1 MIKVIKILEI
11 QPEFIDCELNN
22 GFKKRISL
30 HPLLKKHSNFKG
42 IEQLQNVQ
50 FLKTAKIGQFGE
62 IFWKDVVTSS
72 NNEKWNYDISP
83 EFINFHGES
92 I

>member
-1 MIKVIKILEI
+1 MIKVIKIIKI
-11 QPEFIDCELNN
+11 QSKFIDCELNN
-22 GFKKRISL
+22 GIKKRITL
-30 HPLLKKHSNFKG
+30 GPLFKKHSNFKG
-42 IEQLQNVQ
+42 IEQLQNMQ
-50 FLKTAKIGQFGE
+50 FLKTAQIGQFGE
-62 IFWKDVVTSS
+62 IYWKDVVTSS